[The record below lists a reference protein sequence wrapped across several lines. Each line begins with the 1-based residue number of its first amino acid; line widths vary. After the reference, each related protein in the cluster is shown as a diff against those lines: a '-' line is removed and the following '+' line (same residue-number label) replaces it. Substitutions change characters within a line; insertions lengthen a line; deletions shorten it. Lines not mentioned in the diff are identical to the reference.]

1 MSNKSMSKTS
11 EPHLETI
18 THERGNT
25 ATRLIILQTSSDRF
39 HSHRGEHK

>member
-1 MSNKSMSKTS
+1 MSNFCMSTTS

-25 ATRLIILQTSSDRF
+25 ATRLIILQPSSDRF
-39 HSHRGEHK
+39 LSHRGEHT